1 MKKHILIIGGT
12 RGVGRAFTKSIIC
25 DGNIVSVIG
34 RRPPLDIDKDLS
46 GVNYWQVDLAEHKK
60 LLKILSK
67 IISRNGKL
75 DSLVFFQ
82 RYRGDGDEWQS
93 EIATSLTATKNIIE
107 YLFDKFGSKS
117 EKSIVIV
124 SSLASIY
131 IAQEQQVS
139 YHVAKAG
146 LNHMA
151 RFYAVSLGSIGIRVN
166 CVSFGAVLKDES
178 RDFYLKNKKLY
189 NLYKNITPL
198 GRMVDSKNVADVIS
212 FLCSEKSSCI
222 TGQNII
228 VDGGI
233 SIQSHETL
241 ARRLTPLKKMNIL
254 RKKMRVK

>member
-12 RGVGRAFTKSIIC
+12 KGIGRAFVGSMVSE
-25 DGNIVSVIG
+25 DNIVSVVG
-34 RRPPLDIDKDLS
+34 RKPPPETDKYSS
-46 GVNYWQVDLAEHKK
+46 GVNYWQVDLVEYKK
-60 LLKILSK
+60 LLKVLPK
-67 IISRNGKL
+67 IISKNGKL
-75 DSLVFFQ
+75 TSLVFFQ
-82 RYRGDGDEWQS
+82 RYRGNNDEWQS

-107 YLFDKFGSKS
+107 YLSDKFGSKS

-131 IAQEQQVS
+131 IAQEQPVG
-139 YHVAKAG
+139 YHIVKAG

-151 RFYAVSLGSIGIRVN
+151 RFYAVSLGSMGVRVN
-166 CVSFGAVLKDES
+166 CISFGAVLKDES

-198 GRMVDSKNVADVIS
+198 GRMVDSKNVADVIG

-241 ARRLTPLKKMNIL
+241 ARRLTPLKK
-254 RKKMRVK
+254 